1 MKLYFDSKQFE
12 KEMKNIVEYS
22 VGFLNG
28 IQEGKTKFFSNLAQG
43 TIEQLKQFV
52 DSMARIDPEIL
63 HHVYEW
69 GMTGSPAARL
79 FDLNYS
85 VKGSGLSINSTF
97 RQSISVKDGSKVPF
111 YDKARIMEFGIPVT
125 INPRRVLVFEDN
137 GETIFT
143 KQPVTI
149 TNPGGELTTGSF
161 ERVLDMF
168 INQYFSQSFLNASG
182 IMDKIQ
188 DLSIYKKNLAT
199 GAKLGKGYG
208 KKIGYSWIARAGV
221 ID

>member
-12 KEMKNIVEYS
+12 KEMRNVIEYS
-22 VGFLNG
+22 VGFLDG
-28 IQEGKTKFFSNLAQG
+28 VQEGKTKFFSNLARG
-43 TIEQLKQFV
+43 TIDQLKQFI
-52 DSMARIDPEIL
+52 DSIARIDSEIL

-69 GMTGSPAARL
+69 GMTGSPSARL
-79 FDLNYS
+79 FDIDYTVTNM
-85 VKGSGLSINSTF
+85 GLSLNSTF
-97 RQSISVKDGSKVPF
+97 RQSISVKNGSTVPF

-125 INPRRVLVFEDN
+125 ITPKRVLVFEDN

-143 KQPVTI
+143 KKPVVI
-149 TNPGGELTTGSF
+149 TDPGGEATTGSF
-161 ERVLDMF
+161 SRVLDMF

-188 DLSIYKKNLAT
+188 DLSIYKKSLAT

-221 ID
+221 VD